1 MTPTD
6 SALRANLDRL
16 VHGTRVVLV
25 GVIVAAVAIESPA
38 RAGTELL
45 LLAALGGHLAL
56 GIVLLVRA
64 VRAPQLSRTL
74 ARADSVADAALAAV
88 LLTVTRGSA
97 TAALSV
103 LVFIVVNSGLRRSSR
118 AALYTGIGC
127 FAAWSLAAVAG
138 VVVDG
143 TGGLDL
149 NRVALSSLVLALASV
164 AVVVLAVER
173 DRLLANLGGAAV
185 WPLDDWDDLESALF
199 ALLCTAS
206 ERLHGGRVA
215 LVWPD
220 VDEPWTHVAVLDDE
234 LALAQLPPGE
244 RDHLAAPAGDAP
256 FTANHNDVGDWLV
269 ASIGSDDATEARVSL
284 VSDELLAQ
292 LKGSP
297 ACIVGAP
304 ARGQLFAGHLLLL
317 DPPTVSP
324 DIVLRTE
331 LVARHVGVSLD
342 LWLLSQ
348 RAREGAVREE
358 RARVWRDLHDGALQ
372 SLTGLALML
381 ARAEALI
388 DDDPAEARRV
398 LTEAAALVHDEQ
410 RDLRLSILEQ
420 KAVAG
425 STRPPEDLPTLLAQ
439 LARRFEQVWGMRVDM
454 DVDLRI
460 RVGPVFA
467 LQITR
472 MVQEALSNSA
482 RHGRSTAARLSVVE
496 SRQTLRVL
504 VEDNGR
510 GFPFVGTFNFQTL
523 LEQRIGPVL
532 LKDRVQRLNGTM
544 DIRSDRTGVGLD
556 IRIPRHLGRLA
567 G

>member
-118 AALYTGIGC
+118 AARYTGIGC

>member
-88 LLTVTRGSA
+88 LLTVTRGPA